1 MSSTSGDGHTT
12 TVDTVEGCIEDM
24 GILKGLECDL
34 TMGQLVVCQASMAAD
49 MCAGFALMES
59 PECTPVYAD
68 CLFKAME
75 QQMNQ

>member
-1 MSSTSGDGHTT
+1 
-12 TVDTVEGCIEDM
+12 M

-34 TMGQLVVCQASMAAD
+34 TMGQLVACQASMAAD